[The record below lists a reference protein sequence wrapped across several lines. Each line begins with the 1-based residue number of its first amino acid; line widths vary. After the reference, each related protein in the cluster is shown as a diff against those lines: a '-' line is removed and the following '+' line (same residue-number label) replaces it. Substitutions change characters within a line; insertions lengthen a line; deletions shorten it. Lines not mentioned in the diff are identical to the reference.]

1 MKRTISIICCLA
13 IVAAPSAPAMAQS
26 AFGKAVKAKYELKS
40 VSCYTCH
47 MKSSAIPEA
56 DKEAYEKN
64 KKSFRNAFGKSFEP
78 HLKGQDISK
87 KLAEVKE
94 LDSDDPKKVAATAA
108 ATAAFLKALEKV
120 EAEKAEDGKTYGEH
134 LKAATLSGVKPKPA
148 E

>member
-1 MKRTISIICCLA
+1 MKCAISMLCCLTM
-13 IVAAPSAPAMAQS
+13 VAAPLTPAFGQS
-26 AFGKAVKAKYELKS
+26 PFGKAVKAKYDLKS
-40 VSCYTCH
+40 VSCSACH
-47 MKSSAIPEA
+47 SKSSEISEE
-56 DKEAYEKN
+56 DKPAYEEN
-64 KKSFRNAFGKSFEP
+64 KKAFRNAFGKAFEP

-94 LDSDDPKKVAATAA
+94 LETDDPKKVAATKA